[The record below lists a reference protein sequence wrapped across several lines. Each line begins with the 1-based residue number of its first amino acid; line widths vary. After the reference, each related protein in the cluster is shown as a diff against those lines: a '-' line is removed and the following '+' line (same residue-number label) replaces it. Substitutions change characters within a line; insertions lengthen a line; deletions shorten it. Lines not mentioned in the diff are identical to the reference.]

1 MKNVIK
7 TVLFQHQKFLNDFI
21 NGKLVISP
29 IITKTVDNSEVLFF
43 PDHNRFTYNNA
54 TGSYYFHGTNIVFM
68 YIDSNRKLN
77 VMQLPNE
84 FFKILN

>member
-7 TVLFQHQKFLNDFI
+7 TVLFEHQKNKGLF
-21 NGKLVISP
+21 V
-29 IITKTVDNSEVLFF
+29 TETVDKSIVTFNSINKTF
-43 PDHNRFTYNNA
+43 HYNDK
-54 TGSYYFHGTNIVFM
+54 TGSYYFHGTNIIFM

>member
-7 TVLFQHQKFLNDFI
+7 TVLFEHQKRSIFTAETLDKSIVTFTPTFHLFEY
-21 NGKLVISP
+21 NGKS
-29 IITKTVDNSEVLFF
+29 
-43 PDHNRFTYNNA
+43 
-54 TGSYYFHGTNIVFM
+54 GSYYFHGTNIIFM
-68 YIDSNRKLN
+68 YIDGNRKLN

>member
-7 TVLFQHQKFLNDFI
+7 TVLFEHQKFFNDFI
-21 NGKLVISP
+21 NGKLVKSP
-29 IITKTVDNSEVLFF
+29 IIIKTVDNSEVLFF
-43 PDHNRFTYNNA
+43 PDLNRFTYNNA